1 MEKRLIVF
9 LILSL
14 GIIFAYPYFLERM
27 GGPAKP
33 APEVV
38 KELPTRTP
46 NEEQAVPS
54 EPKRPAEG
62 QTTAEKSG
70 KEKVIESDL
79 YRVVLSNA
87 GGVIK
92 EWQLKK
98 FIKKDPSGERAPI
111 ELVPKEAKTLPLTL
125 ISAELPAG
133 AAQIYNLDE
142 RPVQLSRERPQ
153 EVVTLTL
160 IGSDGRKIQK
170 SLTFH
175 YDNYVVDIKIDR
187 EGYAQP
193 YEVSLGTNFGI
204 EDWGQEF
211 GGSVG
216 SITLINGE
224 VFKEKESKI
233 SDAVTHEGQVAWTG
247 LQDKYFLSALIARD
261 SDPIGPVAI
270 RKEGEKQIRVDLK
283 IPAGQT
289 PSKTLGLYAGPKE
302 YDRLVGLGVHLEES
316 IDFGWFIVGSW
327 LPVRL
332 VAKPLFYIL
341 RFFYQFS
348 HNYGVAII
356 LVTVLVKVLFFPVTR
371 KSLLSMKEMAAVQPK
386 INAIRKKYAGD
397 RTRMNQ
403 ELMNLYKE
411 HRINP
416 FGGCLPMLVQIPV
429 FVALFNILYTTIDLR
444 QAPFIFWIHDL
455 SDKDPYYILPII
467 MGVSMFFQQLTQP
480 TTMDPTQAK
489 VMLFLPVIYTFFFLN
504 FPSGLV
510 LYWLVNNLLSIGQ
523 QYLMKREGLTLQ
535 RGEKEASEENE
546 KPSRAK

>member
-27 GGPAKP
+27 GGPTKP
-33 APEVV
+33 APEVL
-38 KELPTRTP
+38 KEVPTRTP
-46 NEEQAVPS
+46 IEEPTSPQPRSSAETPPVS
-54 EPKRPAEG
+54 EVKA
-62 QTTAEKSG
+62 

-79 YRVVLSNA
+79 YRVVLSNV

-98 FIKKDPSGERAPI
+98 YIKKDPSGERAPI
-111 ELVPKEAKTLPLTL
+111 ELVPKEAKTFPLTL
-125 ISAELPAG
+125 ISPEEPVG
-133 AAQIYNLDE
+133 SRQIYTLDE
-142 RPVQLSRERPQ
+142 RPTELNPQKPQ
-153 EVVTLTL
+153 EVVTLSFV
-160 IGSDGRKIQK
+160 GADGHKIQK

-175 YDNYVVDIKIDR
+175 HDSYLVDLQVTR
-187 EGYAQP
+187 EGYSQP
-193 YEVSLGTNFGI
+193 YDLSLGTNFGI
-204 EDWGQEF
+204 EDWGQEI

-216 SITLINGE
+216 SISLVNGE

-233 SDAVTHEGQVAWTG
+233 TDSVTHEGALAWTG
-247 LQDKYFLSALIARD
+247 MQDKYFLSALVVR
-261 SDPIGPVAI
+261 GPDQPSTAI
-270 RKEGEKQIRVDLK
+270 VKKEGEKQIRVDLK
-283 IPAGQT
+283 L
-289 PSKTLGLYAGPKE
+289 PSAQADQKNLALYAGPKE
-302 YDRLVGLGVHLEES
+302 YDRLASLGVHLEES

-332 VAKPLFYIL
+332 VAKPLFYII

-371 KSLLSMKEMAAVQPK
+371 KSLVSMKEMAAVQPK
-386 INAIRKKYAGD
+386 INAIRKKHAAD

-411 HRINP
+411 HKINP
-416 FGGCLPMLVQIPV
+416 VGGCLPMLVQIPV
-429 FVALFNILYTTIDLR
+429 FVALFNILYNTIDLR
-444 QAPFIFWIHDL
+444 QAPFILWIHDL

-535 RGEKEASEENE
+535 RGGNEAT
-546 KPSRAK
+546 